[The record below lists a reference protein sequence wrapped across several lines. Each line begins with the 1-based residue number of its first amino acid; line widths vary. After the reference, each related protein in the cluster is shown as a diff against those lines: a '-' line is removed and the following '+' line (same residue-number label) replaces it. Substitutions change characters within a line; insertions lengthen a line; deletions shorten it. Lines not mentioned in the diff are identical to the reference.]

1 MSVALEDDKFLFSF
15 LPFLPFFLLPSF
27 ISLIIYL
34 VSYLVGW
41 LGDIIAYEMYNIN
54 GKKMVSPGF
63 EPGTLTT
70 SK

>member
-1 MSVALEDDKFLFSF
+1 MSVALEDDKDLFSF

-34 VSYLVGW
+34 VSWLVGW
-41 LGDIIAYEMYNIN
+41 LGDVISYEMYNIN

>member
-15 LPFLPFFLLPSF
+15 LPFLPFLPSF
-27 ISLIIYL
+27 FLYFFDYL
-34 VSYLVGW
+34 LSWLVGW
-41 LGDIIAYEMYNIN
+41 LGDIISYEMYNIN